1 MAHGML
7 IYLRAS
13 LAVLLIR
20 RGMFNGWL
28 NSQPA
33 WHWWALGAILLAIA
47 AETFVNGRG
56 AVLID
61 DTRWNATVTDGS
73 SPQKGDM
80 LRVLAADGAD
90 LKVQTAA

>member
-1 MAHGML
+1 
-7 IYLRAS
+7 
-13 LAVLLIR
+13 
-20 RGMFNGWL
+20 
-28 NSQPA
+28 
-33 WHWWALGAILLAIA
+33 
-47 AETFVNGRG
+47 
-56 AVLID
+56 LID